1 MLLDLKGVSSGY
13 GAAQILQAISLHVV
27 RGEVVALL
35 GRNGAGKS
43 TTMKTIAGLI
53 AANAGTI
60 HFEQTEVTNLPAYR
74 IARTGIGYVPEDRRI
89 FTNLT
94 VEENLEVGRKDG
106 VGDAHRWTLEEIWE
120 LFPNLASMRSRLGS
134 RMSGGEQQMLTIAR
148 TLMGNP
154 TLLLLDEPSEGLA
167 PRLVETMGEA
177 ILRLKQSGLSILLS
191 EQNIHFAD
199 RITDRVYVIEKG
211 SVAYDGSIVAFRESR
226 DVHEKY
232 LAV

>member
-1 MLLDLKGVSSGY
+1 
-13 GAAQILQAISLHVV
+13 
-27 RGEVVALL
+27 
-35 GRNGAGKS
+35 
-43 TTMKTIAGLI
+43 
-53 AANAGTI
+53 
-60 HFEQTEVTNLPAYR
+60 
-74 IARTGIGYVPEDRRI
+74 
-89 FTNLT
+89 
-94 VEENLEVGRKDG
+94 
-106 VGDAHRWTLEEIWE
+106 
-120 LFPNLASMRSRLGS
+120 
-134 RMSGGEQQMLTIAR
+134 MLTIAR